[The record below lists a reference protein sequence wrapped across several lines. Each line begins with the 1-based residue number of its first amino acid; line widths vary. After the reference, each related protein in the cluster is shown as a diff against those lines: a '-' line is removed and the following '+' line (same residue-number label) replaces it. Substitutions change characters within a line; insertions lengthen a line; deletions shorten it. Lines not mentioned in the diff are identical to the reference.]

1 MLYDLETSF
10 MGTKLLYA
18 EPYICQ
24 DGASTTWSKY
34 TNNYDFVCKQTM
46 TAFTHFSHIRS

>member
-34 TNNYDFVCKQTM
+34 TNNYDFVYKQTM